1 MTNIKKAASLVIV
14 YSFFCIFSLPAGRQ
28 GNSIFEDSKL
38 TQLLSLRAHI
48 LKSSL
53 IMKNLF
59 KVVTTVLFLL
69 NLQQVNAQEKIKEG
83 KITFEISIN
92 NEEEMNDQVLAMMP
106 KEMVVYFKGDKS
118 RGEMDMMGGKVI
130 TITDGKE
137 GETISCMDLMGK
149 KQAIKTTKEDAEK
162 ERAKLGEYEVKL
174 SDETREIAGYKC
186 KKATVVFKDP
196 EKSGPIELWYTDQ
209 LEASNSAK
217 YQWKGIDG
225 YMLEFSVDQKGMGM
239 KFTCIEVKKQEVN
252 DDMFKVPEG
261 YTVVTQDEMMKQYG
275 R

>member
-1 MTNIKKAASLVIV
+1 MKKIFMALIAA
-14 YSFFCIFSLPAGRQ
+14 
-28 GNSIFEDSKL
+28 
-38 TQLLSLRAHI
+38 
-48 LKSSL
+48 
-53 IMKNLF
+53 
-59 KVVTTVLFLL
+59 LFLL
-69 NLQQVNAQEKIKEG
+69 NFQQVNAQDKIKEG
-83 KITFEISIN
+83 KITFEITIN

-106 KEMVVYFKGDKS
+106 KEMVVYFKKDMS

-137 GETISCMDLMGK
+137 GESISCMDLMGK
-149 KQAIKTTKEDAEK
+149 KQAIKTTKEDVEK
-162 ERAKLGEYEVKL
+162 EKAKFGEYEVKL
-174 SDETREIAGYKC
+174 SDDTKDIAGYKC

-196 EKSGPIELWYTDQ
+196 EKSGPIEVWYTDQ

-225 YMLEFSVDQKGMGM
+225 YMMEFSVDQKGMGM
-239 KFTCIEVKKQEVN
+239 KFTCTEVKKQEVK

-261 YTVVTQDEMMKQYG
+261 YTVMTQEEMMKQYG